1 MRQLDEEAQ
10 SEAKRRA
17 RNLVADALQRVAAS
31 HAAETTSSLI
41 ELPSDDMKG
50 RIIGR
55 EGRNIRTLE
64 HLTGVDVIVDDTPQA
79 VVLSSFDPIRREIAK
94 ITLLKL
100 VEDGRIQPAR
110 IEEMYYQSKTEI
122 DEHIQQAGEQAVFE
136 ANCGDFHEE
145 IVKLLGR
152 LNYRTSYGQNVLK
165 HTLEVVH
172 LAGLMAT
179 ELEANV
185 KTAKRAAMLHD
196 VGKALT
202 HEVEGSHA
210 AISTQYAKRYG
221 ETPGVIHA
229 VEAHHY
235 EVQPQTVEAVLLIA
249 ADAISGARPG
259 ARGDSLENYIK
270 RLAALEELAA
280 KKPGVE
286 KVYALQAGR
295 EIRVIV
301 KPGEI
306 NDDEAALLSHEIAR
320 EIENDLEYP
329 GQIKVTVIREFRRNV
344 EFAKYAAASA
354 FARCGGA
361 TTSRRSVPDER
372 SRLGADQG
380 HARGARAGGGAL
392 AGGGGRDRL
401 QHLHDPREAGSALR
415 RAPRQRE
422 DAEGRRPRQGDRRRR
437 LLRGGAAR
445 AALRAL
451 PVRRRRLRPGHDPA
465 PRATGS
471 APAARRPAAA
481 SAPARSASSPA
492 RCRCTANAASRP
504 GCRSRWAATRS
515 ARTASCPPCA
525 GARQS
530 RRPGEILAE
539 VTRLAAEGVREITLL
554 GQNVNS
560 WGRDLAPDVRTEF
573 GELLR
578 ACDAVDGIERIRFTS
593 PHPKDFRREVIA
605 AMADCDAGLRARA
618 PAAPVRA
625 RPGS

>member
-1 MRQLDEEAQ
+1 MLVLAAVLISVLITGVIVVFGLQLFGGTSVSEARKEAETIRREAKIEAREDAVRVRAEVEREVAEHRGRITKIEERVLAREDEVELRQKELTRREQGIADREVHVKELQDDLKEAKQRELTELERVAGMTVNEAKARLLEQSEELVRHDLARRVRQLDEEAQ

-110 IEEMYYQSKTEI
+110 IEEMYYQSKAEI
-122 DEHIQQAGEQAVFE
+122 EEHIVQAGEQAVFE
-136 ANCGDFHEE
+136 ANCGEFHEE

-172 LAGLMAT
+172 LVGLMAT
-179 ELEANV
+179 ELDANV
-185 KTAKRAAMLHD
+185 KTAKRAAILHD
-196 VGKALT
+196 IGKAVT
-202 HEVEGSHA
+202 HEIEGSHA

-221 ETPGVIHA
+221 ESPGVIHA

-270 RLAALEELAA
+270 RLEALEGLAM
-280 KKPGVE
+280 KRNGVE

-306 NDDEAALLSHEIAR
+306 DDDQAALLSHEIAR
-320 EIENDLEYP
+320 EIEHELEYP
-329 GQIKVTVIREFRRNV
+329 GQIKVTVIRESRAT
-344 EFAKYAAASA
+344 EFAK
-354 FARCGGA
+354 
-361 TTSRRSVPDER
+361 
-372 SRLGADQG
+372 
-380 HARGARAGGGAL
+380 
-392 AGGGGRDRL
+392 
-401 QHLHDPREAGSALR
+401 
-415 RAPRQRE
+415 
-422 DAEGRRPRQGDRRRR
+422 
-437 LLRGGAAR
+437 
-445 AALRAL
+445 
-451 PVRRRRLRPGHDPA
+451 
-465 PRATGS
+465 
-471 APAARRPAAA
+471 
-481 SAPARSASSPA
+481 
-492 RCRCTANAASRP
+492 
-504 GCRSRWAATRS
+504 
-515 ARTASCPPCA
+515 
-525 GARQS
+525 
-530 RRPGEILAE
+530 
-539 VTRLAAEGVREITLL
+539 
-554 GQNVNS
+554 
-560 WGRDLAPDVRTEF
+560 
-573 GELLR
+573 
-578 ACDAVDGIERIRFTS
+578 
-593 PHPKDFRREVIA
+593 
-605 AMADCDAGLRARA
+605 
-618 PAAPVRA
+618 
-625 RPGS
+625 

>member
-1 MRQLDEEAQ
+1 MLVLAAVLISVLITGVIVVFGLQLFGGTSVSEARKEAETIRREAKVEAREDAVRVRAEVEREVAEQRARVTKIEERVLAREDEVELRQKELSRREQGIADREVHVRELQDDLKEAKQRELDELERVAGMTVNEAKARLLEQSEELVRHDLARRVRQLDEEAQ

-110 IEEMYYQSKTEI
+110 IEEMYYQSKAEI
-122 DEHIQQAGEQAVFE
+122 EEHIVQAGEQAVFE
-136 ANCGDFHEE
+136 ANAGEFHEE

-172 LAGLMAT
+172 LVGLMAT
-179 ELEANV
+179 ELDANV
-185 KTAKRAAMLHD
+185 KTAKRAAIMHD
-196 VGKALT
+196 VGKAVT

-210 AISTQYAKRYG
+210 QISTQYARRYG
-221 ETPGVIHA
+221 ESPGVIHA

-270 RLAALEELAA
+270 RLEALEGLAM
-280 KKPGVE
+280 KRNGVE

-306 NDDEAALLSHEIAR
+306 DDDQAALLSHEIAR
-320 EIENDLEYP
+320 EIEHELEYP
-329 GQIKVTVIREFRRNV
+329 GQIKVTVIRESRAT
-344 EFAKYAAASA
+344 EFAK
-354 FARCGGA
+354 
-361 TTSRRSVPDER
+361 
-372 SRLGADQG
+372 
-380 HARGARAGGGAL
+380 
-392 AGGGGRDRL
+392 
-401 QHLHDPREAGSALR
+401 
-415 RAPRQRE
+415 
-422 DAEGRRPRQGDRRRR
+422 
-437 LLRGGAAR
+437 
-445 AALRAL
+445 
-451 PVRRRRLRPGHDPA
+451 
-465 PRATGS
+465 
-471 APAARRPAAA
+471 
-481 SAPARSASSPA
+481 
-492 RCRCTANAASRP
+492 
-504 GCRSRWAATRS
+504 
-515 ARTASCPPCA
+515 
-525 GARQS
+525 
-530 RRPGEILAE
+530 
-539 VTRLAAEGVREITLL
+539 
-554 GQNVNS
+554 
-560 WGRDLAPDVRTEF
+560 
-573 GELLR
+573 
-578 ACDAVDGIERIRFTS
+578 
-593 PHPKDFRREVIA
+593 
-605 AMADCDAGLRARA
+605 
-618 PAAPVRA
+618 
-625 RPGS
+625 